1 MILLGAGLAALCL
14 LWNPALPHR
23 PFGARSPVAAG
34 APAPPPASAPTP
46 GAPQPTFTALSMDIR
61 PEHDDPRVL
70 VIYRGTLSAQAPLPY
85 PLAFTIP
92 AGAQVHAAAYR
103 RDGQLLAA
111 QYRTEPDDG
120 RTRVTFLTPEPD
132 FQFEYYADLMSGRP
146 RRTFAVQVA
155 FPLPVEALEVSVEQP
170 LRSTGFTLTPT
181 PARTA
186 TGGGFTYYLYAE
198 GRWPAGKVWSVR
210 GTYRK
215 EDDEPSLPRA
225 GTLPGPASP
234 GVLQPGAA
242 PPAGPGPLI
251 WLLPALLGI
260 IAGVA
265 GTLAVAYLRGVW
277 TGRDTDA
284 AGRGR
289 DRMGRHLIIPSSGG
303 HFVVKSGGKTLFD
316 KAETGRFPRQG
327 EVAKALARLL

>member
-1 MILLGAGLAALCL
+1 MPRPWAPRLILLGAVLAGACL
-14 LWNPALPHR
+14 LWNPAVPHR
-23 PFGARSPVAAG
+23 PFDAQNAVAAG
-34 APAPPPASAPTP
+34 APAPPPPAPTP
-46 GAPQPTFTALSMDIR
+46 AGGAQPTFTALSVDIR

-70 VIYRGTLSAQAPLPY
+70 VIYRGSLSAQAPLPY
-85 PLAFTIP
+85 PLAFSIP

-103 RDGQLLAA
+103 RDGGLFAA

-120 RTRVTFLTPEPD
+120 RMRVTFLTPEPD
-132 FQFEYYADLMSGRP
+132 FQFEYYADLISGRP
-146 RRTFAVQVA
+146 RRTFAVQVV

-170 LRSTGFTLTPT
+170 LRSTGFTLTPA

-215 EDDEPSLPRA
+215 EDDEPSLPRTA
-225 GTLPGPASP
+225 ALTGPPSP
-234 GVLQPGAA
+234 GVLQPGVVA

-265 GTLAVAYLRGVW
+265 TTLGVIYLRGVW
-277 TGRDTDA
+277 TGRGTDA
-284 AGRGR
+284 RRRNR
-289 DRMGRHLIIPSSGG
+289 DRVDRRGPQMPERYCAHCGAPAAPGHRFCTRCGRPL
-303 HFVVKSGGKTLFD
+303 
-316 KAETGRFPRQG
+316 TG
-327 EVAKALARLL
+327 